1 MYSNAI
7 SIQLLLMAL
16 QFELLVCMKMYLS
29 DVWLILHLKYFFLPV
44 IRLNF
49 AGNFGGIFVIT
60 LEERLQETKVV
71 FRII

>member
-1 MYSNAI
+1 MTLGKFYRVSRSILIIITIIVDSILRYS
-7 SIQLLLMAL
+7 
-16 QFELLVCMKMYLS
+16 
-29 DVWLILHLKYFFLPV
+29 FLPV
-44 IRLNF
+44 IKLNF